1 MPDVY
6 ARISEAD
13 GATQERLAEV
23 LELRTADAR
32 HWTMWQTYLST
43 IAFPPAAQVL
53 EVGCGT
59 GAVSRMLA
67 QWPGVVQVIG
77 IDPSAVF
84 IERARTLGR
93 GVGNLAFEQGD
104 GRALPFAAECFDV
117 VVVHQTLSHVPQ
129 PERLV
134 AEAYRVLRSGGTLA
148 VYDGDYATATV
159 AVGERDPLEE
169 CVEAFRGGFVYDPWI
184 VRRLPQLLQAQG
196 FAVTSPAS
204 HGYIEAPE
212 ASYMLTWIDRGAE
225 RLLSSGRVSADQAAA
240 LKVEARQR
248 SSAGTWFGFI
258 AFASLLGHKPP
269 VHDSAGHFRQEAEA
283 G

>member
-13 GATQERLAEV
+13 RATQERLAEV
-23 LELRTADAR
+23 LELRTADPR
-32 HWTMWQTYLST
+32 HEAVWRAYLGA

-53 EVGCGT
+53 EIGCGT

-67 QWPGVVQVIG
+67 RRPGVDRVIG

-84 IERARTLGR
+84 VERARALAGDI
-93 GVGNLAFEQGD
+93 GNLAFEQGD
-104 GRALPFAAECFDV
+104 GRALPFADEGFDV

-134 AEAYRVLRSGGTLA
+134 AEAHRVLRPGGTLA
-148 VYDGDYATATV
+148 VFDGDYATATV
-159 AVGERDPLEE
+159 AVGERDPLEL
-169 CVEAFRGGFVYDPWI
+169 CVEAFRAGFVHDPWI

-196 FAVTSPAS
+196 FAVASPAS

-212 ASYMLTWIDRGAE
+212 GSYMLTWIDRGAE
-225 RLLSSGRVSADQAAA
+225 ALLSSGRISADQAAA
-240 LKVEARQR
+240 FKADARQR
-248 SSAGTWFGFI
+248 SSARAWFGFI
-258 AFASLLGHKPP
+258 AFASLLGHKPRASVLRDATP
-269 VHDSAGHFRQEAEA
+269 SSLSPM
-283 G
+283 